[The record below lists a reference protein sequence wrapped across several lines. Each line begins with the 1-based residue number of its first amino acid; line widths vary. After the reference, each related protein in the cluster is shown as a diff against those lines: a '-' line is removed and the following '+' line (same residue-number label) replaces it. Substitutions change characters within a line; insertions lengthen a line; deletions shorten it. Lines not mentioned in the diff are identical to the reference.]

1 MRIFSKITVV
11 SWSENSIIAQN
22 IEDLNTQ
29 LALIA
34 TDVFFFFSSRI
45 VWYGAGMSQVF
56 DMVARGENFWCPF
69 FNQKPTPFFLK
80 HDNGQTI
87 IRETKNIPRK
97 VVVLKITYNVTRK
110 PLL

>member
-56 DMVARGENFWCPF
+56 DMIARGENFWCPF
-69 FNQKPTPFFLK
+69 FNQKPTPLK
-80 HDNGQTI
+80 KKKKNTI
-87 IRETKNIPRK
+87 TA
-97 VVVLKITYNVTRK
+97 K
-110 PLL
+110 PLFVKRKIYYAKL